1 MALTHA
7 WHDLSHDLRDEVHD
21 LASITRVD
29 AARQA
34 YLGLWVTFVALPLLL
49 GLDKIV
55 GFAGV
60 RWEGYLAAWVD
71 QALPGTAA
79 DAVMWLGIAEIVIA
93 GLVLFVARI
102 GGDVMGAWMALAAV
116 SLFMVGGMAHLA
128 LAALALGACAVCMA
142 HMSTTYHHQEG

>member
-142 HMSTTYHHQEG
+142 HLSTTYHHQEG